1 MRLLKS
7 AILTMALLLVQQ
19 TFDGRVLAQV
29 APKPD
34 GEAVDMAELM
44 KPPSPLFGDVPLG
57 RADAPVTVIEY
68 ASLTCTHCAGFHRS
82 VMRQFKERYV
92 DTGQVR
98 FIYRAFPLNAL
109 DLGAY
114 TVARCRGEGSFVAM
128 VDLLFS
134 KQESWAFV
142 SNPLAALVEVVKEA
156 GFTQESVDACLK
168 NRELSDA
175 LNASGD
181 AAYEK
186 LGVDSTPTFFINGN
200 RYVGALNLAEIDAII
215 APLLKK

>member
-1 MRLLKS
+1 MHLLKS
-7 AILTMALLLVQQ
+7 ALLTLLLMVQPVVA
-19 TFDGRVLAQV
+19 GRVLAQV
-29 APKPD
+29 APPPE
-34 GEAVDMAELM
+34 GTPVDMAELM

-57 RADAPVTVIEY
+57 SADAPVTVIEY

-82 VMRQFKERYV
+82 VMRPFKERYV
-92 DTGQVR
+92 DTGKVR

-114 TVARCRGEGSFVAM
+114 TVARCRGDGSFVPM

-134 KQESWAFV
+134 KQENWAFV
-142 SNPLAALVEVVKEA
+142 SNPVAALVEAVKEA